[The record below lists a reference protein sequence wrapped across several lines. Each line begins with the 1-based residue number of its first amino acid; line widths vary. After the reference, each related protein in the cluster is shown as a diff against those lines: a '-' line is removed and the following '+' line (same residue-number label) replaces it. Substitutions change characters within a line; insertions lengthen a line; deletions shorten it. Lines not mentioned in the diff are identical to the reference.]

1 MRPRRSRPW
10 RGCTVGTGGE
20 GEWHILTYY
29 YTRICTRG
37 VLHGGSTTGCCSR
50 EWQGRRTSFFVRGEH
65 LRSWENVGTVNRYT
79 KEIPA
84 AGAAARVRT
93 SLARMEAG
101 NLSNVRGVG
110 SGVSECRINVGPG
123 YRVYFGR
130 DGDTLIIL
138 LGGGT
143 KARQQRDI
151 EGARELW
158 QEYRRRKQQEE

>member
-1 MRPRRSRPW
+1 MIEIREYIDDRGRSPF
-10 RGCTVGTGGE
+10 
-20 GEWHILTYY
+20 
-29 YTRICTRG
+29 
-37 VLHGGSTTGCCSR
+37 
-50 EWQGRRTSFFVRGEH
+50 GRWFNG
-65 LRSWENVGTVNRYT
+65 LD
-79 KEIPA
+79 

-110 SGVSECRINVGPG
+110 RGVLERRINVGPG

-130 DGDTLIIL
+130 DGDTLIVL

-151 EGARELW
+151 ERARELW
-158 QEYRRRKQQEE
+158 QEYRRRKQQEM